1 MNERERERQ
10 SDDAGTGDSDTPQPI
25 PTGVNRAETAA
36 FFAAADAAIESALS
50 GDSARFNQAARQEG
64 GE

>member
-1 MNERERERQ
+1 MNERERQ
-10 SDDAGTGDSDTPQPI
+10 PDDAGAGDPGCPEPAAS
-25 PTGVNRAETAA
+25 GVNRADAAA

-64 GE
+64 GQ